1 MITGRT
7 RKLRRLWSKEKLA
20 RPERGVASFF
30 CVRCA
35 GAQRDLGEFD
45 LDAGI
50 WTIAGERMKAGE
62 PHRVPMA
69 VPVGAMLKTLKEL
82 VTRRWCFHRCAA
94 WCCPI

>member
-1 MITGRT
+1 M
-7 RKLRRLWSKEKLA
+7 
-20 RPERGVASFF
+20 
-30 CVRCA
+30 RCA

-82 VTRRWCFHRCAA
+82 ECHKTLVFPSVRGMVLSDMTLTALLRRVKGKGDTPRREATAH
-94 WCCPI
+94 